1 MMARSDQWYPVVAA
15 SFDHGLTFPQVSNVV
30 PPDEKNWGDRD
41 FIAVGPD
48 GTVYLPWDYGPDRSS
63 VTELCAA
70 NGSCGFATGQLNS
83 VMQRSTDGGKTWSRM
98 FPISPGFPAS
108 GGDSAP
114 MVIEPSGR
122 IDVLYQG
129 YHITDTTTFAMDPGY
144 SYFTSSTDR
153 GTTWSP
159 PVRVGGEGGTMSLDE
174 WWIDGDIGMD
184 AGGNLYATWDTQ
196 GTNADTGWVAYSTD
210 HGATWSPAIQATPD
224 ALNVPHVMEV
234 AGGPAGSAYLSIFSG
249 ADPRGYAEYLRTFS
263 IKHGFGTPLQV
274 SKEFGD
280 TSVWPGDTFGIS
292 TLPGRVVLSWGSA
305 TASTKK
311 KSDIWV
317 GVVTP

>member
-1 MMARSDQWYPVVAA
+1 
-15 SFDHGLTFPQVSNVV
+15 
-30 PPDEKNWGDRD
+30 PDEKNWGDRD

-48 GTVYLPWDYGPDRSS
+48 GTVYLTWDYGPSRAS

-98 FPISPGFPAS
+98 YPISPGFPAS

-114 MVIEPSGR
+114 MVIEPNGR

-129 YHITDTTTFAMDPGY
+129 YHITNTTTYAMDPGY
-144 SYFTSSTDR
+144 SYFTSSSDH
-153 GTTWSP
+153 GSTWSA

-196 GTNADTGWVAYSTD
+196 RGATDTGWLAYSTD
-210 HGATWSPAIQATPD
+210 HGATWSPALQATPD
-224 ALNVPHVMEV
+224 NLNVPHVMEV
-234 AGGPAGSAYLSIFSG
+234 AGGSAGYAYVSIFSG
-249 ADPRGYAEYLRTFS
+249 ADPRGYAEDLRTFS
-263 IKHGFGTPLQV
+263 ARRASFSSVLQV
-274 SKEFGD
+274 SPEFG
-280 TSVWPGDTFGIS
+280 
-292 TLPGRVVLSWGSA
+292 
-305 TASTKK
+305 
-311 KSDIWV
+311 
-317 GVVTP
+317 